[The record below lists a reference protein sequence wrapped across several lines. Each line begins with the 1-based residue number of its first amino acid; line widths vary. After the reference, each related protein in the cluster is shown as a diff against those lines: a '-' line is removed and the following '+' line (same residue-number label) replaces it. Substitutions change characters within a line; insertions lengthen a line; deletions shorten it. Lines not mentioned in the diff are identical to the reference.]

1 MGKADSF
8 SHCYYNLSG
17 MNKRDNQISNI
28 LNFADAVA
36 SGKYQ
41 TKKEITTAIK
51 CAAGISTAFENL
63 NLLRKSPDKFIW
75 PNWAGTILPIYEI
88 QKEYYRLRKETK
100 EKAKVKAARPQL
112 QSPDLSGITPAPIAP
127 ALRQDCAKEPVSL
140 ADAIACILAAG
151 GTVVF
156 GDKTKKP

>member
-1 MGKADSF
+1 M
-8 SHCYYNLSG
+8 
-17 MNKRDNQISNI
+17 KRDNQLSNI
-28 LNFADAVA
+28 QRFAAAVD
-36 SGKYQ
+36 SGKYR
-41 TKKEITTAIK
+41 TEKEITSAIK
-51 CAAGISTAFENL
+51 CAAGIGTAFKNL
-63 NLLRKSPDKFIW
+63 GLLRKGYDSNLCR
-75 PNWAGTILPIYEI
+75 NWRKDMLPVVDI
-88 QKEYYRLRKETK
+88 QKEYYRLRKETID
-100 EKAKVKAARPQL
+100 KAKVKAARPQL